1 MPHVRDAFK
10 GLIHR
15 LHGDTSLSSGA
26 GRLPLP
32 GRVIDFMLGTV
43 RSAPVAEDADA
54 YAVALQDFN
63 KIQQGRAAYAEQET
77 GTTPV
82 EKFTN
87 LRGALTSYWSGE
99 KARQAYVESGAI
111 AVVGAANAAS
121 LLWVIDAGAAFTS
134 TVASLCFNPADATL
148 LPQVANDAGRLGIA
162 GAAAVGSF
170 VSMEFLKMDISRRMA
185 GWMTG
190 KFRDAALDHPD
201 TLRRYTHNIDAA
213 SEAPDR
219 MPDSP
224 HETIGNSVRQMTRA
238 IVNIGADCWT
248 GALSCALI
256 TKALYDKSV
265 PVPFLDEIGVHVGQG
280 GTFTVAAAAAA
291 TYIAASF
298 SLTNKVSGQL
308 EKTSSRMSAADGAYS
323 KFLVNTFDRAQA
335 ISESYGNKSQARNF
349 DEVYKTVDEA
359 WHKDNTAL
367 AGFMGFNFLQGFLGH
382 NLVSVLPGVAGA
394 MAGNLSFRG
403 FAESQG
409 LTGSLL
415 FGTRAFFD
423 AVGQWKKVKAAGA
436 RVTEAAQMFK
446 QVADSEAFFRLTGP
460 HDFKYITRTGED
472 GPALRIS
479 NLQLY
484 RRNEDAP
491 IVTIDDI
498 TIEKG
503 DKVYVE
509 GHSGCGK
516 SYLFRALM
524 RCAPYGE
531 GCIEMAEGTRIFL
544 ARQEGDI
551 DPDLTLSRLV
561 AYGSAEESRNI
572 PPDPVRVALALER
585 AGLDMYIH
593 NRDMATHEGRSWPA
607 TLTGGQKQRL
617 MLARILYSQPDVLL
631 LDEATNGLH
640 PDARREY
647 LETLEKYC
655 PGMTTIAIM
664 HENSTDTG
672 SNIFRFNKKIRFED
686 GKAHIEALGFVQRT
700 VRDTVKAR
708 PLNVAPSVAS

>member
-1 MPHVRDAFK
+1 MKDAFK
-10 GLIHR
+10 DLIHR

-26 GRLPLP
+26 GSLPLP
-32 GRVIDFMLGTV
+32 RRLIDFMLGTV
-43 RSAPVAEDADA
+43 RPAPVAGDADP
-54 YAVALQDFN
+54 YAAAVEDFN
-63 KIQQGRAAYAEQET
+63 KVQQGRAAYAEEET

-82 EKFTN
+82 EKFTT
-87 LRGALTSYWSGE
+87 LRGALTSYWTGE
-99 KARQAYVESGAI
+99 KARAAYVESGAI
-111 AVVGAANAAS
+111 AVVGGANAAS
-121 LLWVIDAGAAFTS
+121 LLWVIDAGAAFTD
-134 TVASLCFNPADATL
+134 TVARLCFNPVDAAL
-148 LPQVANDAGRLGIA
+148 LPQVANDAGQLAMA
-162 GAAAVGSF
+162 GTAAVGSY
-170 VSMEFLKMDISRRMA
+170 VSMEFLKLDLSRRMA

-190 KFRDAALDHPD
+190 MFRDAALDHPD

-213 SEAPDR
+213 SDAADR

-248 GALSCALI
+248 GTLSCALI

-265 PVPFLDEIGVHVGQG
+265 PVPFLDQIGVHVGQG
-280 GTFTVAAAAAA
+280 GTFTVAAAVAA

-298 SLTNKVSGQL
+298 GLTNRVSAQM
-308 EKTSSRMSAADGAYS
+308 ERTSSRMFAADGVYS
-323 KFLVNTFDRAQA
+323 KLLVNTFDRAQA
-335 ISESYGNKSQARNF
+335 ISESRGNKSQACNF

-359 WHKDNTAL
+359 WHKDNAAL

-409 LTGSLL
+409 LTGSFL

-446 QVADSEAFFRLTGP
+446 KVADSAAFFSLTGP
-460 HDFKYITRTGED
+460 HDFKYRTRPKSES
-472 GPALRIS
+472 GPVLRVS

-484 RRNEDAP
+484 RRNEEKP
-491 IVTIDDI
+491 IVTIDEI
-498 TIEKG
+498 NVERG

-524 RCAPYGE
+524 RRAPYGE
-531 GCIEMAEGTRIFL
+531 GCIEMTENTRIFL

-561 AYGSAEESRNI
+561 AYGSAEESRNM

-672 SNIFRFNKKIRFED
+672 SEKFRFNKKIKFENGTARISPLETD
-686 GKAHIEALGFVQRT
+686 HHVA
-700 VRDTVKAR
+700 RDTVRAQPCVKA
-708 PLNVAPSVAS
+708 VAQGM